1 MRGRKS
7 GVAGW
12 LCASSGAA
20 GAWRSQRGPEARL
33 MGGRAGAADGQCG
46 LPAPM
51 GEGELV
57 ARIDGRRLVPR
68 RGGELP
74 ARSGENGLAMQR
86 GARCGRNGIP
96 GERKWGKKWVPSK
109 SNPNKHPLGG

>member
-1 MRGRKS
+1 MRGRES

-20 GAWRSQRGPEARL
+20 GAWRSQRGPEACL

-57 ARIDGRRLVPR
+57 ARIDGRLLVARR
-68 RGGELP
+68 RGEPRHGGDEEVVTWG
-74 ARSGENGLAMQR
+74 AAASG
-86 GARCGRNGIP
+86 GAPP
-96 GERKWGKKWVPSK
+96 G
-109 SNPNKHPLGG
+109 